1 MEDFETDYVVIGA
14 GATSLA
20 FVDTMLDTSGA
31 SFTLIDRRDKAG
43 GHWNDAYPYVT
54 LHQPSSYYGVASRDL
69 GSGRIDRLGLNK
81 GFEELA
87 SGFEVA
93 NYFHDLIDEKFLPS
107 GRVKYLPMCEYTEG
121 GQVRNLLSDKTIT
134 VTARK
139 KVVDASIYETAIPLT
154 HRRKFE
160 ITPGVRCIP
169 PNFLPS
175 NAHKHRHYTILG
187 AGKTAMDSIVWLRE
201 NGACPEQ
208 ITWVMPRDPWMMN
221 RALAQPRGACFYE
234 SYGGVT
240 RQLEAGRDATSVDDF
255 AERMEKAGIWMRVDP
270 NVLPKIMHGPT
281 VSKAEYAY
289 LREVKDILRQGHVTF
304 IEPEKLIFKD
314 ESVPA
319 KPDTLYVD
327 CTARA
332 IKKHKPWPIFSE
344 GRIDLQMVRLYQPMF
359 SVALL
364 AKLESMYDDD
374 DVKNK
379 LAIPMS
385 MTDTVKN
392 WIAAQI
398 INSTNQYEWSKTPEL
413 QAWIDTCR
421 LDGFGRPAREVDP
434 NEPKVRAVMEKIR
447 ELMMPA
453 LKNMQKLVAE

>member
-1 MEDFETDYVVIGA
+1 MEDFEADYVVIGA
-14 GATSLA
+14 GASSLA
-20 FVDTMLDTSGA
+20 FVDTMLDTTGA
-31 SFTLIDRRDKAG
+31 NFALIDRRDKAG

-54 LHQPSSYYGVASRDL
+54 LHQPSSYYGVASREL

-107 GRVKYLPMCEYTEG
+107 GRVRYLPMCEYSEG
-121 GQVRNLLSDKTIT
+121 GQVRNLLSDNTIT

-139 KVVDASIYETAIPLT
+139 KVVNGSIYETSIPLT

-160 ITPGVRCIP
+160 VAKGVRCIP

-187 AGKTAMDSIVWLRE
+187 AGKTAMDSIVWLRD
-201 NGACPEQ
+201 NGASADQ
-208 ITWVMPRDPWMMN
+208 ISWVMPRDPWMMN
-221 RALAQPRGACFYE
+221 RALSQPRGACFYE

-240 RQLEAGRDATSVDDF
+240 RQLEAGKDATSVDDF
-255 AERMEKAGIWMRVDP
+255 AERMEQAGIWMRVDP

-289 LREVKDILRQGHVTF
+289 LKEVKDIMRQGHVTY
-304 IEPEKLIFKD
+304 IEPEKIIFKD

-319 KPDTLYVD
+319 KLGTLYVD

-332 IKKHKPWPIFSE
+332 IKQHNPWPIFSE
-344 GRIDLQMVRLYQPMF
+344 GRIDLQMVRLYQPTF

-374 DVKNK
+374 NVKNK
-379 LAIPMS
+379 LAIPIR

-392 WIAAQI
+392 WLESQI
-398 INSTNQYEWSKTPEL
+398 INSTNQYAWSKNPEL

-421 LDGFGRPAREVDP
+421 LDGFGRPAREIDP
-434 NEPKVRAVMEKIR
+434 NEPKVIAVIEKIR
-447 ELMMPA
+447 ELMLPA
-453 LKNMQKLVAE
+453 IKNMQKLIDE

>member
-20 FVDTMLDTSGA
+20 FVDTMLDTTGA
-31 SFTLIDRRDKAG
+31 NFTLIDRRDKAG

-54 LHQPSSYYGVASRDL
+54 LHQPSSYYGVASRKL

-93 NYFHDLIDEKFLPS
+93 SYFHDLIDEKFLPS
-107 GRVKYLPMCEYTEG
+107 GRVQYLPMCEYSEG

-154 HRRKFE
+154 HRRNFE
-160 ITPGVRCIP
+160 VAQGVRCIP

-201 NGACPEQ
+201 NGASVDQ
-208 ITWVMPRDPWMMN
+208 ISWVMPRDPWMMN
-221 RALAQPRGACFYE
+221 RALSQPRGACFYE

-240 RQLEAGRDATSVDDF
+240 RQLEAGRDATSVDNF
-255 AERMEKAGIWMRVDP
+255 AERMEQAGIWMRVDSS
-270 NVLPKIMHGPT
+270 VQPKIMHGPT

-289 LREVKDILRQGHVTF
+289 LKEVKDIMRQGHVTF
-304 IEPEKLIFKD
+304 IEPEKIIFKN

-319 KPDTLYVD
+319 KLGTLYID

-332 IKKHKPWPIFSE
+332 IKQHNPWPIFSE
-344 GRIDLQMVRLYQPMF
+344 GRIDLQMIRLYQPMF

-379 LAIPMS
+379 LAIPMQ

-392 WIAAQI
+392 WLEAQI
-398 INSTNQYEWSKTPEL
+398 INSTNQYAWSKNPEL

-434 NEPKVRAVMEKIR
+434 NEPKVMAVIAQIR
-447 ELMMPA
+447 ELMVPA
-453 LKNMQKLVAE
+453 ITNMQKLVAE

>member
-20 FVDTMLDTSGA
+20 FVDTMLDTTGA
-31 SFTLIDRRDKAG
+31 NFTLIDRRDKAG

-54 LHQPSSYYGVASRDL
+54 LHQPSSYYGVASREL

-93 NYFHDLIDEKFLPS
+93 NYFHDLLDEKFLPS
-107 GRVKYLPMCEYTEG
+107 GRVQYLPMCEYSEG

-139 KVVDASIYETAIPLT
+139 KVVNGSIYETAIPLT
-154 HRRKFE
+154 HRRNFE
-160 ITPGVRCIP
+160 VAPGVRCIP

-201 NGACPEQ
+201 NGASVDQ
-208 ITWVMPRDPWMMN
+208 ISWVMPRDPWMMN
-221 RALAQPRGACFYE
+221 RALSQPRGACFYE

-255 AERMEKAGIWMRVDP
+255 AERMEKAGIWMRVDSS
-270 NVLPKIMHGPT
+270 VQPKIMHGPT
-281 VSKAEYAY
+281 VSKAEYTY
-289 LREVKDILRQGHVTF
+289 LTEVKDIMRQGHVTF
-304 IEPEKLIFKD
+304 IEPEKIIFKG

-319 KPDTLYVD
+319 KLGTLYID

-332 IKKHKPWPIFSE
+332 IKRHNPWPIFSE
-344 GRIDLQMVRLYQPMF
+344 GRIDLQMIRLYQPMF

-379 LAIPMS
+379 LAIPMQ

-392 WIAAQI
+392 WLEAQI
-398 INSTNQYEWSKTPEL
+398 INSTNQYAWSKNPEL

-434 NEPKVRAVMEKIR
+434 NEPKVMAVIAQIR
-447 ELMMPA
+447 ELMVPA
-453 LKNMQKLVAE
+453 ITNMQKLVAE

>member
-20 FVDTMLDTSGA
+20 FVDTMLDTTGA
-31 SFTLIDRRDKAG
+31 NFTLIDRRDKAG

-54 LHQPSSYYGVASRDL
+54 LHQPSSYYGVASRKL

-93 NYFHDLIDEKFLPS
+93 SYFHDLIDEKFLPS
-107 GRVKYLPMCEYTEG
+107 GRVQYLPMCEYSEG

-154 HRRKFE
+154 HRRNFE
-160 ITPGVRCIP
+160 VAQGVRCIP

-201 NGACPEQ
+201 NGASVDQ
-208 ITWVMPRDPWMMN
+208 ISWVMPRDPWMMN
-221 RALAQPRGACFYE
+221 RALSQPRGACFYE

-240 RQLEAGRDATSVDDF
+240 RQLEAGRDATSVDNF
-255 AERMEKAGIWMRVDP
+255 AERMEQAGIWMRVDSS
-270 NVLPKIMHGPT
+270 VQPKIMHGPT

-289 LREVKDILRQGHVTF
+289 LKEVKDIMRQGHVTF
-304 IEPEKLIFKD
+304 IEPEKIIFKD

-319 KPDTLYVD
+319 KQGTLYID

-332 IKKHKPWPIFSE
+332 IKQHNPWPIFSE
-344 GRIDLQMVRLYQPMF
+344 GRIDLQMIRLYQPMF

-379 LAIPMS
+379 LAIPMQ

-392 WIAAQI
+392 WLEAQI
-398 INSTNQYEWSKTPEL
+398 INSTNQYAWSKNPEL

-434 NEPKVRAVMEKIR
+434 NEPKVKAVIAQIR
-447 ELMMPA
+447 ELMVPA
-453 LKNMQKLVAE
+453 ITNMQKLVAE